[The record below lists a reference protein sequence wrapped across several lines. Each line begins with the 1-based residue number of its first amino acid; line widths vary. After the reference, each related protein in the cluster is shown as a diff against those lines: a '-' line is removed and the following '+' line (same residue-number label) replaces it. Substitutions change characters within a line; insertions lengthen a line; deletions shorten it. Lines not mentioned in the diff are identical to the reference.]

1 MDDENLNNEEV
12 TPTEPTNEEPVVEN
26 NSEDPVVEN
35 ATEGGETNN
44 EENTEPNN
52 EEPVENNEPE
62 SGETDNDGDNE
73 STETTESG
81 DDESGETTDG
91 GNDEP
96 AETSESG
103 NDEPVESTEN
113 NEEPTGT
120 TEGETSGEENG
131 SDDPENNEGSGEEGS
146 ETPTENNE
154 NGDEPTGEDEPI
166 EPTPAP
172 EPEEVRV
179 SYTSIAWVN
188 NDQQILHVVD
198 LAIGED
204 NYGSQL
210 IPIQSSIGQTIVRY
224 LTDNDIVIPVESTN
238 LEDETELTDARLF
251 VIVQENIQAYIDN
264 FAHTRDYDNAIYC
277 ISYKDSIVPR
287 FRNEAKRMM
296 VYRDLCWA
304 IATDFNLKYINGERE
319 RPTLE
324 EIMNALP
331 ELSWEGP
338 IIGLDG
344 EEIDLDAL

>member
-26 NSEDPVVEN
+26 NSEDPVVDEP
-35 ATEGGETNN
+35 TEGGETNN

-62 SGETDNDGDNE
+62 SGET
-73 STETTESG
+73 
-81 DDESGETTDG
+81 
-91 GNDEP
+91 
-96 AETSESG
+96 
-103 NDEPVESTEN
+103 TEN
-113 NEEPTGT
+113 DDTEPTGT

-146 ETPTENNE
+146 ETPTENSE
-154 NGDEPTGEDEPI
+154 NGDEPTEGDEPI
-166 EPTPAP
+166 EPTPAS

-188 NDQQILHVVD
+188 SDQQILHVVD
-198 LAIGED
+198 LTIGED

-224 LTDNDIVIPVESTN
+224 LTDNNIIIPVESTN

-344 EEIDLDAL
+344 KEIDLDAL

>member
-35 ATEGGETNN
+35 TTEGGETNN
-44 EENTEPNN
+44 EEPAENTEPSN

-62 SGETDNDGDNE
+62 SGET
-73 STETTESG
+73 
-81 DDESGETTDG
+81 
-91 GNDEP
+91 
-96 AETSESG
+96 
-103 NDEPVESTEN
+103 TEN
-113 NEEPTGT
+113 GDTET
-120 TEGETSGEENG
+120 TEGETSGEEN
-131 SDDPENNEGSGEEGS
+131 SSSDPENNEGSGEEGG

-154 NGDEPTGEDEPI
+154 NGDEPTEEDEPI
-166 EPTPAP
+166 EPAPAS

-198 LAIGED
+198 LTIGED

-210 IPIQSSIGQTIVRY
+210 IPTQSSIGQTIVRY

>member
-35 ATEGGETNN
+35 TTEGSETNN
-44 EENTEPNN
+44 EENTESSN

-62 SGETDNDGDNE
+62 SGET
-73 STETTESG
+73 
-81 DDESGETTDG
+81 
-91 GNDEP
+91 
-96 AETSESG
+96 
-103 NDEPVESTEN
+103 TEN
-113 NEEPTGT
+113 GDTEPTGT

-154 NGDEPTGEDEPI
+154 NGDEPTE
-166 EPTPAP
+166 EPTEPSPAP

-198 LAIGED
+198 LTIGED

-210 IPIQSSIGQTIVRY
+210 IPTQSSIGQTIVRY

-287 FRNEAKRMM
+287 FKNDAKRMM

-304 IATDFNLKYINGERE
+304 IATDFNLKYKSGERE

>member
-1 MDDENLNNEEV
+1 MDDEKLNNEEV
-12 TPTEPTNEEPVVEN
+12 TTTEPTNEEPVVEN
-26 NSEDPVVEN
+26 NSEDPVVDEP
-35 ATEGGETNN
+35 TEGGETSNK
-44 EENTEPNN
+44 ENAEPTN

-62 SGETDNDGDNE
+62 SGETTENGNGE
-73 STETTESG
+73 ST
-81 DDESGETTDG
+81 ETTDG
-91 GNDEP
+91 GN
-96 AETSESG
+96 G
-103 NDEPVESTEN
+103 
-113 NEEPTGT
+113 EPTET
-120 TEGETSGEENG
+120 TGGETSGEENG
-131 SDDPENNEGSGEEGS
+131 SSDPESNEGSGEEGG

-166 EPTPAP
+166 EPTQTP
-172 EPEEVRV
+172 EPEEVKV

-188 NDQQILHVVD
+188 NDQQILHVVG
-198 LAIGED
+198 LTIGED

-210 IPIQSSIGQTIVRY
+210 IPTQSSIGQTIMRY
-224 LTDNDIVIPVESTN
+224 LTDNDIVIPIESMN
-238 LEDETELTDARLF
+238 LEDETELTDERLF
-251 VIVQENIQAYIDN
+251 VIVQENIQAYIDT

-287 FRNEAKRMM
+287 FKNDAKRMM

-304 IATDFNLKYINGERE
+304 IATDFNLKYKSGERE

>member
-26 NSEDPVVEN
+26 NSEDPVVDEP
-35 ATEGGETNN
+35 TEGGETNN

-62 SGETDNDGDNE
+62 SGET
-73 STETTESG
+73 
-81 DDESGETTDG
+81 
-91 GNDEP
+91 
-96 AETSESG
+96 
-103 NDEPVESTEN
+103 TEN
-113 NEEPTGT
+113 DDTEPTGT

-146 ETPTENNE
+146 ETPTENSE
-154 NGDEPTGEDEPI
+154 NGDEPTEGDEPI
-166 EPTPAP
+166 EPTPAS

-188 NDQQILHVVD
+188 SDQQILHVVD
-198 LAIGED
+198 LTIGED

-224 LTDNDIVIPVESTN
+224 LTDNNIIIPVESTN

>member
-12 TPTEPTNEEPVVEN
+12 TPTEPTNEEPVEN
-26 NSEDPVVEN
+26 N
-35 ATEGGETNN
+35 
-44 EENTEPNN
+44 EPSN

-62 SGETDNDGDNE
+62 SGETDNGGDNE
-73 STETTESG
+73 STETTENG

-113 NEEPTGT
+113 NEEPTETTENSDTDPTTATENGNTEPTGT

-131 SDDPENNEGSGEEGS
+131 SDTTENTEGSGEEGG
-146 ETPTENNE
+146 ETPTENSE
-154 NGDEPTGEDEPI
+154 NGDEPTGEDEPV
-166 EPTPAP
+166 EPSPAP

-198 LAIGED
+198 LTIGED

-210 IPIQSSIGQTIVRY
+210 IPTQSSIGQTIVRY

-344 EEIDLDAL
+344 EEIDLDTL

>member
-12 TPTEPTNEEPVVEN
+12 TSTEPTNEEPVVEN

-35 ATEGGETNN
+35 PTEGGETNN
-44 EENTEPNN
+44 EENTEPSN
-52 EEPVENNEPE
+52 EEPVVNNEPE
-62 SGETDNDGDNE
+62 SGDTEPTESSDDGNGE
-73 STETTESG
+73 PTETTE
-81 DDESGETTDG
+81 G
-91 GNDEP
+91 GNDE
-96 AETSESG
+96 
-103 NDEPVESTEN
+103 STE
-113 NEEPTGT
+113 T

-131 SDDPENNEGSGEEGS
+131 SSDPENNEGSSAEGG

-166 EPTPAP
+166 EPTPTP

-198 LAIGED
+198 LTIGED

-210 IPIQSSIGQTIVRY
+210 IPTQSSIGQTIMRY

-287 FRNEAKRMM
+287 FKNEAKRMM

>member
-35 ATEGGETNN
+35 TTEGGETNN
-44 EENTEPNN
+44 EEPVENTEPSN
-52 EEPVENNEPE
+52 EEPVVNNEPE
-62 SGETDNDGDNE
+62 PTG
-73 STETTESG
+73 TTENS
-81 DDESGETTDG
+81 DTDPTT
-91 GNDEP
+91 
-96 AETSESG
+96 A
-103 NDEPVESTEN
+103 TEN
-113 NEEPTGT
+113 GNTEPTGT

-131 SDDPENNEGSGEEGS
+131 SDTTENTEGSGEEGG
-146 ETPTENNE
+146 ETPTENSE
-154 NGDEPTGEDEPI
+154 NGDEPTGEDEPV
-166 EPTPAP
+166 EPAPAP

-198 LAIGED
+198 LTIGED

-210 IPIQSSIGQTIVRY
+210 IPTQSSIGQTIMRY

-238 LEDETELTDARLF
+238 LEDEAELTDERLF

-277 ISYKDSIVPR
+277 ISYKNSIVPR
-287 FRNEAKRMM
+287 FRNEARRMM

-304 IATDFNLKYINGERE
+304 IATDFNLKYKNGERE

-331 ELSWEGP
+331 ELSWESP

>member
-35 ATEGGETNN
+35 TTDGGETNN
-44 EENTEPNN
+44 EENTENTEPSN

-62 SGETDNDGDNE
+62 SGET
-73 STETTESG
+73 
-81 DDESGETTDG
+81 
-91 GNDEP
+91 
-96 AETSESG
+96 
-103 NDEPVESTEN
+103 TEN
-113 NEEPTGT
+113 GDTGT

-131 SDDPENNEGSGEEGS
+131 SDDPENTEGSGEEGG
-146 ETPTENNE
+146 ETPTENSE

-166 EPTPAP
+166 EPAPAS

-198 LAIGED
+198 LTIGED

-210 IPIQSSIGQTIVRY
+210 IPTQSSIGQTIMRY

-238 LEDETELTDARLF
+238 LEDEAELTDERLF

-277 ISYKDSIVPR
+277 ISYKNSIVPR
-287 FRNEAKRMM
+287 FRNEARRMM

-304 IATDFNLKYINGERE
+304 IATDFNLKYKNGERE

-331 ELSWEGP
+331 KLSWESP

>member
-35 ATEGGETNN
+35 TTEGGETNN
-44 EENTEPNN
+44 EENTEPSN
-52 EEPVENNEPE
+52 EEPVVNNEPE
-62 SGETDNDGDNE
+62 T
-73 STETTESG
+73 
-81 DDESGETTDG
+81 GETTDD

-96 AETSESG
+96 
-103 NDEPVESTEN
+103 TE
-113 NEEPTGT
+113 T

-131 SDDPENNEGSGEEGS
+131 SGDPENGEGSSDEGG

-154 NGDEPTGEDEPI
+154 NGDETI
-166 EPTPAP
+166 EPAPTP

-198 LAIGED
+198 LTIGDD

-224 LTDNDIVIPVESTN
+224 LTDNDIIIPIESMN
-238 LEDETELTDARLF
+238 LEDEAELTDERLF
-251 VIVQENIQAYIDN
+251 VIVQENIQAYIDT

-287 FRNEAKRMM
+287 FKNEAKRMM

-304 IATDFNLKYINGERE
+304 IATDFNLKYKSGERD

>member
-35 ATEGGETNN
+35 PTESSETNN
-44 EENTEPNN
+44 EEPAENTEPSN
-52 EEPVENNEPE
+52 EEPVVNNEPE
-62 SGETDNDGDNE
+62 TGETAENGNDE

-81 DDESGETTDG
+81 DG
-91 GNDEP
+91 
-96 AETSESG
+96 
-103 NDEPVESTEN
+103 
-113 NEEPTGT
+113 EPTESS
-120 TEGETSGEENG
+120 EGETSGEENG
-131 SDDPENNEGSGEEGS
+131 SSDPENSEGSSEEGG

-154 NGDEPTGEDEPI
+154 NGDEPVAEDEPI
-166 EPTPAP
+166 EPTQTP
-172 EPEEVRV
+172 EPEEVKV

-188 NDQQILHVVD
+188 NDQQILHVVG
-198 LAIGED
+198 LTIGED

-210 IPIQSSIGQTIVRY
+210 IPTQSSIGQTIMKY
-224 LTDNDIVIPVESTN
+224 LTDNDIVIPIESMN
-238 LEDETELTDARLF
+238 LEDEAELTDERLF

-277 ISYKDSIVPR
+277 ISYKNSIVPR
-287 FRNEAKRMM
+287 FKNDAKRMM

-304 IATDFNLKYINGERE
+304 IATDFNLKYKSGERE

>member
-12 TPTEPTNEEPVVEN
+12 TTTEPTNEEPVVDT

-35 ATEGGETNN
+35 PTESSDTNN
-44 EENTEPNN
+44 EEPAENTEPTN
-52 EEPVENNEPE
+52 EEPVVNNEQ
-62 SGETDNDGDNE
+62 
-73 STETTESG
+73 
-81 DDESGETTDG
+81 ESGETTDSG
-91 GNDEP
+91 NGEPTETTDDNNDEPTESTDDGNDE
-96 AETSESG
+96 
-103 NDEPVESTEN
+103 STET
-113 NEEPTGT
+113 TG
-120 TEGETSGEENG
+120 GETSGEENG
-131 SDDPENNEGSGEEGS
+131 SSDPENSEGSGEEGG

-166 EPTPAP
+166 EPTQTP

-198 LAIGED
+198 LTIGED

-210 IPIQSSIGQTIVRY
+210 IPTQSSIGQTIMKY
-224 LTDNDIVIPVESTN
+224 LTDNDIVIPIESMN
-238 LEDETELTDARLF
+238 LEDETELTDERLF
-251 VIVQENIQAYIDN
+251 VIVQENIQAYIDT

-287 FRNEAKRMM
+287 FKNDAKRMM

-304 IATDFNLKYINGERE
+304 IATDFNLKYKSGERE

>member
-12 TPTEPTNEEPVVEN
+12 TSTEPTNEEPVVEN

-35 ATEGGETNN
+35 TTDGGETTN
-44 EENTEPNN
+44 EENTENTEPSN

-62 SGETDNDGDNE
+62 SGET
-73 STETTESG
+73 
-81 DDESGETTDG
+81 
-91 GNDEP
+91 
-96 AETSESG
+96 
-103 NDEPVESTEN
+103 TEN
-113 NEEPTGT
+113 GDTEPTGT

-131 SDDPENNEGSGEEGS
+131 SGDPENTEGSGEEGG

-166 EPTPAP
+166 EPAPAS

-198 LAIGED
+198 LTIGED

-224 LTDNDIVIPVESTN
+224 LTDNNIIIPIESDN
-238 LEDETELTDARLF
+238 LEDETELSDERLF

-287 FRNEAKRMM
+287 FKNEAKRMM

>member
-35 ATEGGETNN
+35 TTEGGETNN
-44 EENTEPNN
+44 EEPAENTEPSN

-62 SGETDNDGDNE
+62 SGET
-73 STETTESG
+73 
-81 DDESGETTDG
+81 
-91 GNDEP
+91 
-96 AETSESG
+96 
-103 NDEPVESTEN
+103 TEN
-113 NEEPTGT
+113 GDTET
-120 TEGETSGEENG
+120 TEGETSGEEN
-131 SDDPENNEGSGEEGS
+131 SSSDPENNEGSGEEGG

-154 NGDEPTGEDEPI
+154 NGDEPTEEDEPI
-166 EPTPAP
+166 EPAPAS

-198 LAIGED
+198 LTIGED

-210 IPIQSSIGQTIVRY
+210 IPTQSSIGQTIVRY

-296 VYRDLCWA
+296 IYRDLCWA

>member
-35 ATEGGETNN
+35 TTEGGETNN
-44 EENTEPNN
+44 EENTENTEPSN

-62 SGETDNDGDNE
+62 SGET
-73 STETTESG
+73 
-81 DDESGETTDG
+81 
-91 GNDEP
+91 
-96 AETSESG
+96 
-103 NDEPVESTEN
+103 TEN
-113 NEEPTGT
+113 GDTEPTET

-131 SDDPENNEGSGEEGS
+131 SDDPENTEGSGEEGG
-146 ETPTENNE
+146 ETPTENSE
-154 NGDEPTGEDEPI
+154 NDDEPTGEDEPI
-166 EPTPAP
+166 EPTPAS

-188 NDQQILHVVD
+188 SDQQILHVVD

-224 LTDNDIVIPVESTN
+224 LTDNNIIIPIESEN

-287 FRNEAKRMM
+287 FKNDAKRMM

-331 ELSWEGP
+331 KLSWEGP

-344 EEIDLDAL
+344 EEIDLDTL

>member
-35 ATEGGETNN
+35 TTEGGETNN
-44 EENTEPNN
+44 EENTEPSN

-62 SGETDNDGDNE
+62 SGETSGN
-73 STETTESG
+73 G
-81 DDESGETTDG
+81 DDE
-91 GNDEP
+91 P
-96 AETSESG
+96 
-103 NDEPVESTEN
+103 TE
-113 NEEPTGT
+113 T

-131 SDDPENNEGSGEEGS
+131 SDNPENNEGSGEEGS

-154 NGDEPTGEDEPI
+154 NGEEPAGEDEPI

-188 NDQQILHVVD
+188 NEQQILHVVD
-198 LAIGED
+198 LTIGED

-210 IPIQSSIGQTIVRY
+210 IPTQSSIGQTIVRY
-224 LTDNDIVIPVESTN
+224 LTDNNIVIPIESEN
-238 LEDETELTDARLF
+238 LEDETELTDERLF
-251 VIVQENIQAYIDN
+251 VIVQENIQAYIDT

-304 IATDFNLKYINGERE
+304 IATDFNLKYKNGERA

-324 EIMNALP
+324 EIMQALP
-331 ELSWEGP
+331 VLSWEGP